1 MASAD
6 LNLCKKLHFLTSSCR
21 RNLVMEAAAAS
32 AGDQLVDLT
41 SRDGA
46 WFLEELCSMLGNVS
60 SLAMLLQRCLLLPHD
75 LELPAPSATTQTV
88 YLASAVYT
96 CMQVTADTEL
106 QCFLVFRAPL
116 QVFSFL
122 QELNTNFRQIIFPEA
137 LHCMIKGEPTLESM
151 LLELDT
157 LVEQIS
163 DGLGLQGLSDSLQ
176 AASDLDCDSVHIIR
190 FRAF

>member
-1 MASAD
+1 
-6 LNLCKKLHFLTSSCR
+6 
-21 RNLVMEAAAAS
+21 MEGAAAS

-60 SLAMLLQRCLLLPHD
+60 TLAMLLQRCLLLPHD
-75 LELPAPSATTQTV
+75 LELPAPSATAQTI

-96 CMQVTADTEL
+96 CLQVTANTQL
-106 QCFLVFRAPL
+106 QVPLVFHALPL
-116 QVFSFL
+116 HLFCFL
-122 QELNTNFRQIIFPEA
+122 QELNTNFQQIIFPEA

-151 LLELDT
+151 LLELEQ

-163 DGLGLQGLSDSLQ
+163 DGLGLQGLCDSLQ
-176 AASDLDCDSVHIIR
+176 AASGLDCDRHSVHIIR
-190 FRAF
+190 FGAL